1 MSSTVQTKN
10 SLTSGPIIKPLLM
23 FMIPLMIS
31 NIFQSLYNAV
41 DTMVVGHYLGDQSLA
56 AIGACSSIFDMM
68 VGFALGIGS
77 GISIV
82 AGRSY
87 GAGKPDLVKK
97 TVVCALIIGLSVS
110 LLITILGSA
119 FIKPILRLLN
129 TPEEVLAESY
139 SYISIMLMFIV
150 VMFAYNMCTGL
161 LRAIGNSVVPLIFLM
176 ISSVLNV
183 VLDIT
188 FIGYLDMG
196 VCGAAIATVIAQ
208 GFSALLCLIY
218 IFKKTPLLVPKKE
231 HFKVDRPLFLE
242 SLAQGLS
249 SAFMSCF
256 VALGTVVLQSG
267 INSLGTHTIAGH
279 TTARKIYMLCNMP
292 IASMALAMGTFVSQ
306 NKGADK
312 RDRILKAIRFCY
324 MYDFIVASVITLI
337 LWTFGPALVRLIS
350 GSSDPTVVGNAT
362 RYLRVVGPFYFVL
375 GLLNQTKLS
384 LQGIGQKI
392 LPMVSSVIEL
402 IGKSIF
408 VALLIPVFGYNA
420 VIWCEPI
427 IWCVMATQ
435 LLISFFMN
443 PYIRNKLLPKAADA
457 AKG

>member
-1 MSSTVQTKN
+1 MSSASIKN
-10 SLTSGPIIKPLLM
+10 NLTSGPIIKPLLL

-87 GAGKPDLVKK
+87 GAGRSDLVKK
-97 TVVCALIIGLSVS
+97 TVVCAIIIGLSVS
-110 LLITILGSA
+110 LLITVLGST

-139 SYISIMLMFIV
+139 EYISLMLLFIV

-183 VLDIT
+183 VLDIA

-196 VCGAAIATVIAQ
+196 VRGAAVATVIAQ

-231 HFKVDRPLFLE
+231 HFHVGRPLFME

-256 VALGTVVLQSG
+256 VALGTVILQSG

-292 IASMALAMGTFVSQ
+292 FASMALAMGTFVSQ

-324 MYDFIVASVITLI
+324 TYDFVVASVS
-337 LWTFGPALVRLIS
+337 P
-350 GSSDPTVVGNAT
+350 
-362 RYLRVVGPFYFVL
+362 
-375 GLLNQTKLS
+375 
-384 LQGIGQKI
+384 
-392 LPMVSSVIEL
+392 
-402 IGKSIF
+402 
-408 VALLIPVFGYNA
+408 
-420 VIWCEPI
+420 
-427 IWCVMATQ
+427 
-435 LLISFFMN
+435 
-443 PYIRNKLLPKAADA
+443 
-457 AKG
+457 